1 MAITTNDKKKEKF
14 FMDTAR
20 LSKSVLFRGMSEKEI
35 TDCLEKLD
43 GRTVS
48 FRRREFIMHAGNS
61 TLSMGMVLSGSV
73 TIETNDLWGN
83 RTILS
88 HVGANGYFAE
98 TYACVRDAVMPVD
111 VTASEDCEILF
122 LSVALME
129 RYTAES
135 WKQKLTGNLLTVSMN
150 KNLVLSGRIFNTS
163 PRTIRERVLS
173 YLSSVSLQKRSTE
186 FDIPFDRQQLADY
199 LNVERTALSK
209 ELGKMKK
216 DGLISV
222 RKNHFV
228 LIAKAE

>member
-1 MAITTNDKKKEKF
+1 
-14 FMDTAR
+14 MDTAR
-20 LSKSVLFRGMSEKEI
+20 LSKSVLFRGMNEKEI
-35 TDCLEKLD
+35 TDCLEKLG
-43 GRTVS
+43 GRNVS
-48 FRRREFIMHAGNS
+48 YRKREYIMHAGDS
-61 TLSMGMVLSGSV
+61 TLNMGMVLSGSV

-98 TYACVRDAVMPVD
+98 TYACIRDAVMPVD

-129 RYTAES
+129 RYPGES
-135 WKQKLTGNLLTVSMN
+135 WKQKLTQNLLMISMN

-199 LNVERTALSK
+199 LTVERTALSK

>member
-1 MAITTNDKKKEKF
+1 
-14 FMDTAR
+14 
-20 LSKSVLFRGMSEKEI
+20 
-35 TDCLEKLD
+35 
-43 GRTVS
+43 
-48 FRRREFIMHAGNS
+48 
-61 TLSMGMVLSGSV
+61 
-73 TIETNDLWGN
+73 
-83 RTILS
+83 
-88 HVGANGYFAE
+88 
-98 TYACVRDAVMPVD
+98 
-111 VTASEDCEILF
+111 
-122 LSVALME
+122 
-129 RYTAES
+129 
-135 WKQKLTGNLLTVSMN
+135 MN